1 MWPIRVPLH
10 PKGRMGFFFYNTM
23 AIVTTVSIMDERGD
37 KIQVVVNN
45 YNKILIVE
53 AFERPKGFKPITVL
67 TPTDARAL
75 ARLILDAAGLAEE
88 EQEKNRKNG
97 YPLA

>member
-1 MWPIRVPLH
+1 
-10 PKGRMGFFFYNTM
+10 M
-23 AIVTTVSIMDERGD
+23 AIATTVTIIDERGD

-45 YNKILIVE
+45 YNQILIVE
-53 AFERPKGFKPITVL
+53 VERFIGYKPFTVL

-75 ARLILDAAGLAEE
+75 ARLILDGAGLAEE

>member
-1 MWPIRVPLH
+1 
-10 PKGRMGFFFYNTM
+10 MGFFFKTM
-23 AIVTTVSIMDERGD
+23 AIVTTVSIIDERGD

-45 YNKILIVE
+45 YNQILIVE
-53 AFERPKGFKPITVL
+53 GERPKGFKPLAVL

-88 EQEKNRKNG
+88 DQEENTQNG
-97 YPLA
+97 HPVE

>member
-10 PKGRMGFFFYNTM
+10 PKGRMGFFFKTM
-23 AIVTTVSIMDERGD
+23 AIVTTVSIIDENES
-37 KIQVVVNN
+37 KIVVRVNV
-45 YNKILIVE
+45 NKEVL
-53 AFERPKGFKPITVL
+53 ITVIHANTEGLRQDVAAL

-88 EQEKNRKNG
+88 EQGKNRKNG

>member
-10 PKGRMGFFFYNTM
+10 PKGRMGFFFKTM
-23 AIVTTVSIMDERGD
+23 AIVTTVSIMDQCGN

-45 YNKILIVE
+45 YNQILIVE
-53 AFERPKGFKPITVL
+53 GERLKGFKPFTVL

-75 ARLILDAAGLAEE
+75 ARLILDAAELAEE
-88 EQEKNRKNG
+88 EQGENRKNG

>member
-1 MWPIRVPLH
+1 
-10 PKGRMGFFFYNTM
+10 M
-23 AIVTTVSIMDERGD
+23 AIVTTVTIIDERGD
-37 KIQVVVNN
+37 KIEVYVNTAN
-45 YNKILIVE
+45 E
-53 AFERPKGFKPITVL
+53 ITITVDEELVAVL

-88 EQEKNRKNG
+88 EQEENRKNG